1 MSKNTQAAKTEE
13 PKVEP
18 VVQAPSDA
26 PESAPLAETVKMF
39 DAVESEAIA
48 KLADPDEQGEEQLVE
63 VRVLTLCQLG
73 VANDVAEVPKGSL
86 PGLKSLGYVDDHP
99 DAVAFAK
106 SLKVPKA

>member
-1 MSKNTQAAKTEE
+1 MSKNTQAAKAEE
-13 PKVEP
+13 LKVEP
-18 VVQAPSDA
+18 VVQTQSDA
-26 PESAPLAETVKMF
+26 PEAMENQPSIPPV
-39 DAVESEAIA
+39 
-48 KLADPDEQGEEQLVE
+48 DPDEQGEEQFVE

-106 SLKVPKA
+106 SLKAPKA

>member
-18 VVQAPSDA
+18 VVQTPSDA
-26 PESAPLAETVKMF
+26 PETAPLAETVKMF
-39 DAVESEAIA
+39 DAVENEAIA
-48 KLADPDEQGEEQLVE
+48 KLADPDQQGEEQFVE

-106 SLKVPKA
+106 SLKAPKA

>member
-18 VVQAPSDA
+18 VVQTQSDA
-26 PESAPLAETVKMF
+26 PEGVLLAEAANLPEAM
-39 DAVESEAIA
+39 ESQPSISPVQPEA
-48 KLADPDEQGEEQLVE
+48 QSEEQFVE

-106 SLKVPKA
+106 SLKAPKA

>member
-1 MSKNTQAAKTEE
+1 MSKNSQATKPEE

-18 VVQAPSDA
+18 VVEPASNA
-26 PESAPLAETVKMF
+26 PES
-39 DAVESEAIA
+39 ES
-48 KLADPDEQGEEQLVE
+48 LPDTQPTTTPADPVVEGDEQFVE

-86 PGLKSLGYVDDHP
+86 AGLKSLGYVDDHP

-106 SLKVPKA
+106 SLKAPKA